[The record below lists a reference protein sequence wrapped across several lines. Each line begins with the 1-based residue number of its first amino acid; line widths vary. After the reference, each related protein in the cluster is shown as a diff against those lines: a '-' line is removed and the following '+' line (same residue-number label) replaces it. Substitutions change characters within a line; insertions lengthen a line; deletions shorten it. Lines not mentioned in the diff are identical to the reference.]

1 MHLHSAAVAHHPG
14 SPEAAGTHATA
25 ALVALQ
31 PGPEVFAV
39 HQLQTSPPHVG
50 MLGQSVSN
58 LPLTPHTACAG
69 VVHVSDPAVLIIA
82 IIARKLHFMAYL
94 LRRGT

>member
-14 SPEAAGTHATA
+14 SPVVAATHATA
-25 ALVALQ
+25 FPVDLQ

-50 MLGQSVSN
+50 PVGQSVSN

-69 VVHVSDPAVLIIA
+69 VVHVSEPAALIIA

-94 LRRGT
+94 LSRGT